1 MGKRG
6 QATLE
11 VQPQFR
17 PDAAPPPPPLK
28 PAPPPPE
35 HAAAPAT
42 RPPEQA
48 PEEHVSSGE
57 PAAALPAPSG
67 EPAAALPAPPGGE
80 AAPALPAPSGGG
92 PTVTLQASASGL
104 TSLSLE
110 HKLHFDGVARCS
122 VHSMVTK
129 RWRPAF
135 VVLDRPELLLVFR
148 SREDYTDYLFNSQIR
163 DGDRKWLVKKAVP
176 VSFRTKTSPVVTKRY
191 PSSGFVC
198 YFTVSEIR
206 DIGTVTV
213 CKIGG
218 QAAELAKMR
227 HAINVHVRDAREARE
242 RRVAGATEAARPP
255 PPPA

>member
-28 PAPPPPE
+28 PPPPPPE

-57 PAAALPAPSG
+57 PAAALPAP
-67 EPAAALPAPPGGE
+67 PG
-80 AAPALPAPSGGG
+80 SG

-227 HAINVHVRDAREARE
+227 HAINVRVRDAREARE

-255 PPPA
+255 PA

>member
-28 PAPPPPE
+28 PPPPPPE

-57 PAAALPAPSG
+57 PAP
-67 EPAAALPAPPGGE
+67 ALPAPP
-80 AAPALPAPSGGG
+80 GGG

-163 DGDRKWLVKKAVP
+163 DGDRKWLIKKAVP

-227 HAINVHVRDAREARE
+227 HAINVRVRDAREARE

-255 PPPA
+255 PA